1 MRNIII
7 IIILMIPIISAS
19 KVFAHGSK
27 YELIKTGIGIK
38 ALYHDDSPMSDSD
51 VEVFSP
57 VDNQKKDST
66 GNTDEY
72 GRFYFFPDKT
82 GKWRIKVSDG
92 MGHAV
97 EALLD
102 VKEGMVLEDKP
113 GNSHGGFSTE
123 QLIIMVLCVVWGF
136 IGTGLYFK
144 RK

>member
-7 IIILMIPIISAS
+7 IISLMIPIISAS
-19 KVFAHGSK
+19 EVFAHGSK

-38 ALYHDDSPMSDSD
+38 ALYYDDSPMSDSD

-57 VDNQKKDST
+57 VDNKKIFSK
-66 GNTDEY
+66 GITDKD
-72 GRFYFFPDKT
+72 GRFFFFPDIT
-82 GKWRIKVSDG
+82 GKWKIKISDG

-102 VKEGMVLEDKP
+102 VNEEMVLEDKP
-113 GNSHGGFSTE
+113 GNSHGGFSTG

-136 IGTGLYFK
+136 IGIALYFK

>member
-7 IIILMIPIISAS
+7 IISLLVPIISAD

-38 ALYHDDSPMSDSD
+38 ALYSDDSPMSDSD

-57 VDNQKKDST
+57 VDDQKKYST
-66 GNTDEY
+66 GITDRA

-82 GKWRIKVSDG
+82 GKWKIKVSDG

-97 EALLD
+97 EAMLD
-102 VKEGMVLEDKP
+102 VNERMVLEDKP
-113 GNSHGGFSTE
+113 GNSHGGFSTG
-123 QLIIMVLCVVWGF
+123 QSIIMVLCVVWGF
-136 IGTGLYFK
+136 IGTALYFK